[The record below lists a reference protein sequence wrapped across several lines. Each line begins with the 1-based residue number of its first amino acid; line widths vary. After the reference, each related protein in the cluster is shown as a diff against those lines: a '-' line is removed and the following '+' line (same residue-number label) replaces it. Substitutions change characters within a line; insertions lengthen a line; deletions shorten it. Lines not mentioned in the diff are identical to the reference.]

1 MDQYIEV
8 LINGFTYNGQMLHIV
23 INYALII
30 ICLYPLFKFTGQ
42 WKKIFGKYWISI
54 LSVMSILQIY
64 LWFLENVTGVS
75 FIWSALAGL
84 NILIYLRIKRLKVEG
99 VTMIIKLLWIS
110 LLCVLVADIY
120 YGFAYP
126 AITTIAHL
134 AATFMGMGIYGIIKL
149 ISLMIE
155 KKKIILLIKSDLL
168 LLVARYNRHYHI
180 I

>member
-8 LINGFTYNGQMLHIV
+8 LINGFTYNGQMLHIA

-64 LWFLENVTGVS
+64 LWFSENVTGVS
-75 FIWSALAGL
+75 LIWSGLAGL
-84 NILIYLRIKRLKVEG
+84 NILIYLRIKGLKVEG
-99 VTMIIKLLWIS
+99 VPLVKKLLWIS

-120 YGFAYP
+120 YGFTYP

-134 AATFMGMGIYGIIKL
+134 VATFMGMGIYGIIKL
-149 ISLMIE
+149 ISTMIE
-155 KKKIILLIKSDLL
+155 KKETNS
-168 LLVARYNRHYHI
+168 VF
-180 I
+180 